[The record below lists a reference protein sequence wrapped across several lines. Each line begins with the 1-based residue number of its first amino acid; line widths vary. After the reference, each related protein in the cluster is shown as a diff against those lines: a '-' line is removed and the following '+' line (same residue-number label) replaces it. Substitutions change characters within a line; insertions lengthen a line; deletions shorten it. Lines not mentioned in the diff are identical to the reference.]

1 MAHMYKIEKKDN
13 NIYKLTFKG
22 FIDANEMKLW
32 VEESKRAL
40 TMAPKEFGVF
50 VDMRGLQPLSKDAQV
65 YMQEGQRL
73 YKKKGMIRSVVILG
87 NALTTMQFRR
97 IGKETGIS
105 QWERYINYSSTPDW
119 EKLGMDWITKGIEID
134 LDEFS

>member
-1 MAHMYKIEKKDN
+1 MAQMYKIEKKDN
-13 NIYKLTFKG
+13 NIYKLTFNG

-119 EKLGMDWITKGIEID
+119 EKLGMDWIIKGIEID

>member
-1 MAHMYKIEKKDN
+1 
-13 NIYKLTFKG
+13 
-22 FIDANEMKLW
+22 MKLW

-40 TMAPKEFGVF
+40 IMAPKEFGVF

-105 QWERYINYSSTPDW
+105 QWEKYINYSSTPDW
-119 EKLGMDWITKGIEID
+119 EKLGIDWITKGIEID